1 MPRALAVPTQLKSD
15 QLDAHL
21 QRELRPLYVV
31 HGDEPLLALEAADA
45 IRACARARG
54 FTERHVFV
62 AERGFQWS
70 TLANVAAS
78 MSLFGDRKL
87 IELRIPTGKPGAEG
101 AAAIESHCARPAE
114 DMRTI
119 VTLPRL
125 DRAGQNSAWFGAL
138 AQAGVMINV
147 YAIDRARLPAWI
159 AGRLARQAQR
169 VSEEALAFI
178 ADCVEGNM
186 LAANQEIRKL
196 GLLYPEGTLADE
208 QVRDAVLDVA
218 RYDVYQVAAA
228 MLSCDAVRLTRI
240 LEGLAAEGE
249 AANRVL
255 WMVSEEL
262 RAVMRIKAGLA
273 AGRPAEQLLRESRV
287 WGEPRTSLAVRAAK
301 QLGRETLQAALA
313 HAAAIDRV
321 VKGLAKGSPWEELAR
336 LGLGLGRG

>member
-1 MPRALAVPTQLKSD
+1 LPIQLKSD
-15 QLDAHL
+15 QLEAHL

-62 AERGFQWS
+62 VERGFQWS
-70 TLANVAAS
+70 TLANAAAA

-87 IELRIPTGKPGAEG
+87 IELRIPTGKPGTEG
-101 AAAIESHCARPAE
+101 ATAIESHCARPSE
-114 DMRTI
+114 DMATI

-125 DRAGQNSAWFGAL
+125 DRAGQNSTWFGAL
-138 AQAGVMINV
+138 SQAAVVINV
-147 YAIDRARLPAWI
+147 YTIDRARLPAWI
-159 AGRLARQAQR
+159 AGRLARQQQR
-169 VSEEALAFI
+169 VSEDALAFM

-186 LAANQEIRKL
+186 LAASQEIRKL
-196 GLLYPEGTLADE
+196 GLLYPQGTLADE

-228 MLSCDAVRLTRI
+228 MLSRDAVRLTRV
-240 LEGLAAEGE
+240 LDGLAAEGE

-255 WMVSEEL
+255 WIVSEEL
-262 RAVMRIKAGLA
+262 RGVLRIKTGLA

-287 WGEPRTSLAVRAAK
+287 WGEPRTSLVVRAAK
-301 QLGRETLQAALA
+301 QLARESLQTALA
-313 HAAAIDRV
+313 HAAAIDRI
-321 VKGLAKGSPWEELAR
+321 VKGLAKGNPWEELAR
-336 LGLGLGRG
+336 LGLGLSRG